1 MLKDTRTYTDYD
13 GTQRTEDFY
22 FNLTK
27 AELMEFNLSVPGGLE
42 SHVVRLIAKRDV
54 PGLAKIFKDL
64 IVKSYGEKSPDGRTF
79 IKKPELTEAFLQ
91 TEAYSDIYIE
101 LITDPD
107 KAEAFI
113 KAVAPPVPE
122 EEYEEA
128 KQKAQMTVL

>member
-1 MLKDTRTYTDYD
+1 MLKDTRTYVDYE
-13 GTQRTEDFY
+13 GEKRTEDFY

-27 AELMEFNLSVPGGLE
+27 AELMEFNLSLPGGLE
-42 SHVVRLIAKRDV
+42 KYVTRMIVKKDV
-54 PGLAKIFKDL
+54 PGLAKIFKEL

-79 IKKPELTEAFLQ
+79 IKRPELVESFLQ

-113 KAVAPPVPE
+113 KQVAPKISE

-128 KQKAQMTVL
+128 KKKAQMSLL